1 MDFLSRE
8 VAMDIQYSDEMRY
21 MDDVD
26 VVSARPTTATTIRWA
41 AVFSGAV
48 IGLGV
53 GLLGSMLFLGLAFD
67 TGTAEFRDNL
77 AWWLAGTAIVATFFG
92 AFIAGLLAGPRGFGA
107 GLAHGMTLWGVLV
120 VGLLASAIPI
130 LSAYGT
136 TFRVDIGTTTYSVTS
151 ASYWSAFWTLLIG
164 LGAAA
169 IGGLLGGALPRSARR
184 VETARRSVQHDR
196 VPVTTTRSAPVPE
209 SELTRDEVHSGR
221 T

>member
-1 MDFLSRE
+1 MD
-8 VAMDIQYSDEMRY
+8 VDYTDEMGY
-21 MDDVD
+21 MDEVG
-26 VVSARPTTATTIRWA
+26 VVSARPTTTTTIRWA

-77 AWWLAGTAIVATFFG
+77 SWWLAGTAIVATFLG

-120 VGLLASAIPI
+120 VGLLAAAVPI
-130 LSAYGT
+130 LTAYGT
-136 TFRVDIGTTTYSVTS
+136 TFSVGVGSTTYSVTS

-184 VETARRSVQHDR
+184 VESVGRSVRQAR
-196 VPVTTTRSAPVPE
+196 VPVTTPRPAPLPE
-209 SELTRDEVHSGR
+209 SDLSRDEVRSGR

>member
-1 MDFLSRE
+1 MD
-8 VAMDIQYSDEMRY
+8 VDYTDETRY

-26 VVSARPTTATTIRWA
+26 VVATRPTTTRTTIRWA

-48 IGLGV
+48 IGLGL

-67 TGTAEFRDNL
+67 TGTAEVRDNL
-77 AWWLAGTAIVATFFG
+77 SWWLAGTAIVATFLG

-107 GLAHGMTLWGVLV
+107 GLAHGLTLWGVLI
-120 VGLLASAIPI
+120 VGLLAAAVPI
-130 LSAYGT
+130 LTAYGT
-136 TFRVDIGTTTYSVTS
+136 TFSVDVGTTTYSVTS

-169 IGGLLGGALPRSARR
+169 LGGLLGGALPRSARR
-184 VETARRSVQHDR
+184 VETASSHAQRDR
-196 VPVTTTRSAPVPE
+196 VPVTTPRPAPLPE
-209 SELTRDEVHSGR
+209 PAPSRDEVHSGK